1 MTPSAGPTSVDS
13 AAVRAQRTARKPA
26 PPANRKGVRDRALA
40 AAHEL
45 FTAQGYHATTT
56 KEICAKAGIS
66 EPSLFRHFGSKA
78 ELFEATVLEPFT
90 AFITSWTD
98 SWDQL
103 PAADPVPDLAESLL
117 GGLFKLVHEDR
128 NLFRELIAARTDP
141 QNDLHRSAISISLQ
155 VRDGLRAVHD
165 AGLKIAAA
173 HDLRGLDPPATIASV
188 ASMVIGSVILEDWII
203 PAGTRK
209 PSQQRMITEM
219 ARLVTDGI
227 EHRGADNP

>member
-1 MTPSAGPTSVDS
+1 M
-13 AAVRAQRTARKPA
+13 RAQRTARKPA
-26 PPANRKGVRDRALA
+26 APANRKGVRDRALA

-117 GGLFKLVHEDR
+117 GGG
-128 NLFRELIAARTDP
+128 
-141 QNDLHRSAISISLQ
+141 ISILASTAAI
-155 VRDGLRAVHD
+155 G
-165 AGLKIAAA
+165 AAA
-173 HDLRGLDPPATIASV
+173 GAASGPAC
-188 ASMVIGSVILEDWII
+188 
-203 PAGTRK
+203 
-209 PSQQRMITEM
+209 
-219 ARLVTDGI
+219 
-227 EHRGADNP
+227 GANR